1 MSPAPKKRYRK
12 RTSQPPLLPNVGSE
26 RLARISALVDSADYP
41 EALAAIDADLARE
54 SSPRRQAKLLGQV
67 ARTLHKRG
75 KFAEA
80 SEVAARAAAL
90 AAEESRDWLAPVM
103 ARIRALIKN
112 VSLLD
117 ADREA
122 RACLAAAEEKHGE
135 FERLRS
141 AAADE
146 FARTGRVVIPRK
158 PHRPSVVASEL
169 GEMFL
174 LEGELESARF
184 FFEKAVEG
192 NPRGGTRAR
201 QGLAEIALRM
211 DDAQTAFQ
219 RSVEALTLG
228 KFQGKTIA
236 SWKPFFAARR
246 KLGHAGLSPEFV
258 ASLRA
263 SRPSVRARAWL
274 AVVRE
279 LRSANDAQWATL
291 AQEWLALDASK
302 YPAVA
307 AELRK
312 MLMASTKQ
320 AMSDPVAQASAAEQ
334 LMNTPELAPH
344 EWLAGAKEFVR
355 STLFAAGNPGIQ
367 RLVAEG
373 VRRYGPAFQGQLL
386 HSLALSCMMAK
397 RHDLARPLL
406 RRAIAATADS
416 RNHFWSKALWAL
428 GRMESLLNN
437 TSAAA
442 EAFSQVA
449 AAEQVPQRFR
459 LQARLL
465 WAENLIASGDEDALQ
480 ACADEL
486 PRMLAGVK
494 DFETL
499 LDFARQ
505 LSRAR
510 GNFRALTDQIYA
522 LGERAAL
529 QEFSSASH
537 PSQAIDVLFKL
548 TRRQVYDFGKSR
560 AVAAFWETL
569 SDDKKL
575 WLWSNDNRWWGYL
588 AFVIMAYCR
597 TDRLSEAGNLAQTL
611 LGDPAIPRESLPT
624 VLMPYYESLIVQGR
638 AAEALD
644 AFRWMVTE
652 NPTKAGC
659 ATAYYWLALE
669 SHRNRDQSEVLRL
682 CDALLISNAHTE
694 VTLDKWMLDA
704 KARLLQVGLDPRSV
718 TTQAVNYDGEF
729 LQKALSALNA
739 DLESFNP

>member
-26 RLARISALVDSADYP
+26 QLARISALVDSADYRQ
-41 EALAAIDADLARE
+41 ALAAIDADLARE

-90 AAEESRDWLAPVM
+90 AAEESRDWLAPAM

-122 RACLAAAEEKHGE
+122 CACLATAEEKHGE

-211 DDAQTAFQ
+211 DDAQAAFQ

-529 QEFSSASH
+529 QAFSSASH

-548 TRRQVYDFGKSR
+548 TRRQVYDFGR
-560 AVAAFWETL
+560 AREALAFWRALPE
-569 SDDKKL
+569 DKKL
-575 WLWSNDNRWWGYL
+575 WLWNNDNRWWDYL
-588 AFVIMAYCR
+588 AFILLAHLH
-597 TDRLSEAGNLAQTL
+597 TDDLDGARSFAQGL
-611 LGDPAIPRESLPT
+611 LEDPATPRIALPGLL
-624 VLMPYYESLIVQGR
+624 VPYYEALIRRGR
-638 AAEALD
+638 AEESLA
-644 AFRWMVTE
+644 AFEWIVTE
-652 NPTKAGC
+652 NPTQAGC
-659 ATAYYWLALE
+659 AAAYYWLALAA
-669 SHRNRDQSEVLRL
+669 HRRG
-682 CDALLISNAHTE
+682 DAAKVTELIGSLLVSNAHTE
-694 VTLDKWMLDA
+694 IAYDKWMFEA
-704 KARLLQVGLDPRSV
+704 KARLLQSGLDPVKV
-718 TTQAVNYDGEF
+718 TAQAVNFDKGYLE
-729 LQKALSALNA
+729 KALAELRA
-739 DLESFNP
+739 DQQLLPS